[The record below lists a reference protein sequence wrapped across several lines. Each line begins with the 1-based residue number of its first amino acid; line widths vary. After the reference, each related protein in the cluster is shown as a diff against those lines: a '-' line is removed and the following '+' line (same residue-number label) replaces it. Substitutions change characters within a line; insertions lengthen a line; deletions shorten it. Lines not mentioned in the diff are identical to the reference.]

1 MKDVTYSILVVDDQ
15 PANLQVLLKFLQENN
30 FQVYVAD
37 SGKRT
42 LSVLENL
49 EPDLILLDVM
59 MPEMDGFETCKQIKN
74 VEKWKDIPI
83 IFMTA
88 LDDIEDKLTGFDSGG
103 VDYIPKPFKQAEVLA
118 RVTTHIKLRR
128 REKELQEALDEIKIL
143 RGFLPICANCKS
155 IRDDQGY
162 WNQLETYMSEHSD
175 VKFSHSICPDCVEKL
190 YPEFVNKCKD

>member
-190 YPEFVNKCKD
+190 YPEFVNKGKD